1 MGFELVLLTIFVVI
15 WVVAIV
21 ALLVGSPLAGLL
33 PLSLY
38 QFYGLAAFLGWLS
51 GNMYAHRSRGA
62 PRSVRRR
69 FWLIY
74 FLGPPGILYLLSS
87 MAPITNQTAVPLAP
101 IYGCGVFA
109 ILFLVPLT
117 LRSRRAR

>member
-1 MGFELVLLTIFVVI
+1 M
-15 WVVAIV
+15 VAIV
-21 ALLVGSPLAGLL
+21 ALLAGSPFAGLL

-51 GNMYAHRSRGA
+51 GNVYVHRSRGA
-62 PRSVRRR
+62 PKSVRRR
-69 FWLIY
+69 IWLIY
-74 FLGPPGILYLLSS
+74 FLGPLGILYLLRS
-87 MAPITNQTAVPLAP
+87 MAPVTTQAAVPLAP

-117 LRSRRAR
+117 LGSRRAR